1 MTTNTIAYDRLR
13 SGIAA
18 ANLGFSEALTAADAN
33 RFLTLYH
40 LCDDELDAMVAANLM
55 KSSGQYKV
63 LTQEL
68 KSAKASLEDIIE
80 DIQRLVRTTEAALK
94 IATTFTKIVAM
105 I

>member
-18 ANLGFSEALTAADAN
+18 ANLGFSEAVTATDAN
-33 RFLTLYH
+33 EFLKLYH
-40 LCDDELDAMVAANLM
+40 LYDDELDAMVAASLT
-55 KSSGQYKV
+55 KSAGQYKV
-63 LTQEL
+63 LTQDL
-68 KSAKASLEDIIE
+68 KNAKATLENIVD

-94 IATTFTKIVAM
+94 IATTFTKIIAM